1 MSKSTKDLVH
11 ITRIINKKEKE
22 QDSTVSLEK
31 QRVVEIIQEF
41 VAKKNLI
48 IYGGIALNHIVGDK
62 DKFYGPTD
70 YPDYDC
76 LSYNAEQHAKE
87 LADLLYESGYEYT
100 EVRDALHSGTYKI
113 FVNFVAVAD
122 ITQVSERFFLE
133 MLKLSKEE
141 RKKLKHLKTSTHIAP
156 TYLLKHFLLKELAR
170 PEGSLYRWKK
180 VYERMSLL
188 YKVQPPKKKEIQLPV
203 PVYDFAPDVKEII
216 KKLFEIIKLRK
227 YPLIGNI
234 GLGVLLGKNK
244 QDIECCRTDDFFSI
258 FEILA
263 SNPFHTL
270 NQILKFLDIDKT
282 KYKIIVSKRFF
293 YQEVLPKRI
302 RVYLKVV
309 GIKDPIKLMT
319 ITDTNENCYS
329 IIEKNGITVGSPYT
343 ILQFFYAYWLTYYVY
358 EAATIHKKMQTF
370 IDVLEHYIST
380 ESTLAERFSTTCFG
394 HERTVF
400 TMKREK
406 WNNRAKKMFLY
417 RPSREY
423 LAEKKK

>member
-1 MSKSTKDLVH
+1 MSTSTKDLVH

-22 QDSTVSLEK
+22 QGSTLSLEK
-31 QRVVEIIQEF
+31 QRVIEIIQEF
-41 VAKKNLI
+41 VTKKNLI
-48 IYGGIALNHIVGDK
+48 IYGGIALNHIVSDK

-87 LADLLYESGYEYT
+87 LADILYESGFEYT

-113 FVNFVAVAD
+113 YVNFVAMAD

-133 MLKLSKEE
+133 MLKLSKDE
-141 RKKLKHLKTSTHIAP
+141 RKKLKHLKTNTNIAP

-188 YKVQPPKKKEIQLPV
+188 YKVQPPKKKEKGLQPS
-203 PVYDFAPDVKEII
+203 VYEYTPEVKEII
-216 KKLFEIIKLRK
+216 TKLYEVIKLRK

-234 GLGVLLGKNK
+234 GLGVLLGQNK
-244 QDIECCRTDDFFSI
+244 KEIECCRTDNFFSI

-270 NQILKFLDIDKT
+270 TQIMKFIDIDKT
-282 KYKIIVSKRFF
+282 KYKLIVSKRFF
-293 YQEVLPKRI
+293 YQEVLPKRL
-302 RVYLKVV
+302 RVYLKVA
-309 GIKDPIKLMT
+309 GLKEPIKLMT

-329 IIEKNGITVGSPYT
+329 TIEKNGITVGSPYT
-343 ILQFFYAYWLTYYVY
+343 ILQSFYAYWLTYYVY
-358 EAATIHKKMQTF
+358 EAPVIHKKVQTF

-380 ESTLAERFSTTCFG
+380 ESKLAERFSTTCFG

-406 WNNRAKKMFLY
+406 WNNKAKKTFSY

-423 LAEKKK
+423 ADKK